1 MFFKISTNV
10 TEHFY
15 NFQNFKGCTSSLLE
29 NVQTLV
35 READQFQILK
45 TQNFHWKHGLLN
57 SGVNIAEN

>member
-1 MFFKISTNV
+1 M